1 MIKIQRVFD
10 YSKQSAT
17 DVLET
22 ASKRAICKI
31 VEATGDLIGD
41 KIADEIAKVWISS
54 PQNNP
59 DAVENEAENIEFDK
73 RYTGRKIHIS
83 RKKTSNHW

>member
-31 VEATGDLIGD
+31 VEATGDLSGD
-41 KIADEIAKVWISS
+41 KIADDIAKV
-54 PQNNP
+54 
-59 DAVENEAENIEFDK
+59 
-73 RYTGRKIHIS
+73 
-83 RKKTSNHW
+83 